1 MTLRTRT
8 GRIGLIAGAASALV
22 LLVGCGGENASVGA
36 ANASTIAPASTQLFV
51 TVDADTD
58 SDQWQELQDLLD
70 RFPGSDRLVDELRK
84 SLADEG
90 VSKEEIDEAFG
101 PTVDFA
107 ALDLSDDGGVGVGLT
122 QTDDRAALEE
132 LLAKSDEEFVVEELE
147 DGWFAFS
154 DEQASIAA
162 FETATA
168 KGTLADDEQFS
179 NAMGELPDEALA
191 KLYVNATGLSDELEA
206 FGESLG
212 QAGSTFVALSA
223 AVVAADDGASVDFWA
238 KTDGG
243 VEPPDVGDLVGDVP
257 SDAIAFVDI
266 GLGQTEAQIRE
277 ALQGTLGAEEALD
290 AFEQQLGVSLEDVT
304 ALLRDEVLLY
314 VRPGLLIPE
323 VTLVA
328 KTDDVSQGRETVD
341 ALLKAAAGLRGG
353 QTRTTRV
360 GDLAAT
366 EAALGP
372 VSIYA
377 TAYDDRVVVST
388 SKRGIEDLRDD
399 GDKLVDEDGYKDV
412 LDAAGVGDDEDVFL
426 FVDMDEAYALAE
438 RVAQLADEPLPPD
451 VRENLE
457 PLRAVVVSGE
467 LSKDE
472 SRGSFFLALD

>member
-1 MTLRTRT
+1 MTLRTRI
-8 GRIGLIAGAASALV
+8 GRICLVAGVVTALA
-22 LLVGCGGENASVGA
+22 LLAGCGGENASAGA
-36 ANASTIAPASTQLFV
+36 ENASTIAPASTQLFV
-51 TVDADTD
+51 TVDADTE
-58 SDQWQELQDLLD
+58 SAQWQQLQDLLD
-70 RFPGSDRLVDELRK
+70 RFPGRERLVEELGK
-84 SLADEG
+84 ALADAN
-90 VSKEEIDEAFG
+90 VTKEEIDEAFG
-101 PTVDFA
+101 PTVDVA
-107 ALDLSDDGGVGVGLT
+107 ALELSDDGGVGVGLT
-122 QTDDRAALEE
+122 QTDDRAALER
-132 LLAKSDEEFVVEELE
+132 LLAKTEEDFVIEELE

-154 DEQASIAA
+154 DTQASIDTFKTAA
-162 FETATA
+162 A
-168 KGTLADDEQFS
+168 KGTLADDAQFS
-179 NAMGELPDEALA
+179 DAMDELPDEALA
-191 KLYVNATGLSDELEA
+191 KLYVDGTGLADELEA
-206 FGESLG
+206 FGQSLG

-328 KTDDVSQGRETVD
+328 KTDDTAQGRETVD
-341 ALLKAAAGLRGG
+341 ALLKAVAGLTGG

-360 GDLAAT
+360 GDLEAT

-388 SKRGIEDLRDD
+388 SKRGIDDLRDD
-399 GDKLVDEDGYKDV
+399 GDKLVDEAGYEDV

-426 FVDMDEAYALAE
+426 WVDMDEAYALAE

-467 LSKDE
+467 LGKDQ

>member
-1 MTLRTRT
+1 MTLRT
-8 GRIGLIAGAASALV
+8 LIAPIAIVVLALV
-22 LLVGCGGENASVGA
+22 AGCGGENASAGA

-51 TVDADTD
+51 TVDADTG
-58 SDQWQELQDLLD
+58 SDQWQQLQDLLD

-101 PTVDFA
+101 PTVDIA

-162 FETATA
+162 FETAAA
-168 KGTLADDEQFS
+168 KGTLADDAQFS
-179 NAMGELPDEALA
+179 DALGELPDEALA
-191 KLYVNATGLSDELEA
+191 KLYVDATGLSDELEA

-238 KTDGG
+238 KTDGA

-257 SDAIAFVDI
+257 GDAIAFVDI
-266 GLGQTEAQIRE
+266 GLGQTEEQIRE
-277 ALQGTLGAEEALD
+277 ALQGTLGAEDALD

-304 ALLRDEVLLY
+304 ALLREEVLLY

-328 KTDDVSQGRETVD
+328 KTDDVAQGRETVD
-341 ALLKAAAGLRGG
+341 ALLKAAAGRMGGG
-353 QTRTTRV
+353 QMRTTRV
-360 GDLAAT
+360 GDLEAT